1 MYKAHELCHAKEHH
15 ALINLILQTLNLSI
29 TLSTIHFLI
38 IAMFPNLSNITI
50 SLPLVAKLVLIT
62 IISYFLSISLIR
74 IEESKADAF
83 AFNTVARRPMRNS

>member
-1 MYKAHELCHAKEHH
+1 
-15 ALINLILQTLNLSI
+15 
-29 TLSTIHFLI
+29 
-38 IAMFPNLSNITI
+38 MFPNLSNITI